1 MTATAPWYR
10 STLRW
15 AQTNLTEI
23 DPQRYDDAWWRKH
36 WRETAV
42 QGAIINAGGIVAY
55 YPSKFE
61 LHHRAEHLGDR
72 DLYGEI
78 VASAR
83 DEGLA
88 VVARMDSN
96 RVAEDFYQAH
106 PDWICR
112 DRDQQPITV
121 ADKWV
126 TCINSPY
133 YSEYLPGVLTE
144 IIERSHPDGF
154 ADNSWAGLPRSQIC
168 YCAHCTKLFSQATG
182 LELPRDHDWDTAEY
196 RAWIRWSYQRRT
208 DLWDLNNRV
217 TTEAGGPDCLWFGM
231 ISGEVLRNS
240 DRFID
245 LRQILSRSELIMLD
259 HQHRNRIDGFEQN
272 TEAGKRLHELLGWD
286 KLIPESTPQ
295 YQLGV
300 PAFRVAAMPVA
311 EVRLWA
317 TAGFAGG
324 IQPWWHHIG
333 SRHDDRRQYQTAAP
347 LFGWHRDN
355 SDILT
360 DRTPVADVGV
370 VWSQQNNDLA
380 GRDHADERTAEPY
393 KGVVR
398 ALNAAGIGY
407 LPVHADDLGSA
418 AGRFTTIVLPNVV
431 VLSDDHRAAIRSF
444 VDQGG
449 SLIISGGTG
458 LRDSNGDRRENT
470 GLEDLFGLRLTGDA
484 YGAQSLADFSI
495 ETHERHSYLRLAPEL
510 RARVDGPTDAS
521 APAAEGVRH
530 PVLAGLDDTDLIAF
544 GGYLPIAAALAAGSS
559 AADSSADV
567 LATYVPDFPI
577 YPPETSWMRR
587 PHTDVP
593 AIVVRE
599 LSSGARLV
607 WLLADLDRCY
617 ARDEQPDHAAIIGN
631 AARWAVGDNPSFEI
645 EAGGLVSASLY
656 RQPGRQILHL
666 TNRVMTS
673 RIPGRESHLVPVGP
687 IIVRLRHQ
695 GFTEPRV
702 TSRVTGGELA
712 AKADAGYLVFEIDQ
726 ITDHDV
732 IVIDDPAATVSPA

>member
-1 MTATAPWYR
+1 MTAAGPWYR
-10 STLRW
+10 TTLRW

-23 DPQRYDDAWWRKH
+23 DPELYDDAWWRQH
-36 WRETAV
+36 WRNTAV

-61 LHHRAEHLGDR
+61 LHHRAEALGDR

-83 DEGLA
+83 DEGLT

-106 PDWICR
+106 PEWICR
-112 DRDQQPITV
+112 DIDGKPITV

-133 YSEYLPGVLTE
+133 YSEYLPAVLTE
-144 IIERSHPDGF
+144 IIERSRPDGF
-154 ADNSWAGLPRSQIC
+154 ADNSWAGLPRSSIC
-168 YCAHCTKLFSQATG
+168 YCTHCTKLFRDATG
-182 LELPRDHDWDTAEY
+182 LELPRDHDWDADDY
-196 RAWIRWSYQRRT
+196 RAWVSWSYQRRT

-217 TTEAGGPDCLWFGM
+217 TTNAGGPDCLWFGM

-259 HQHRNRIDGFEQN
+259 HQHRNPVDGFEQN
-272 TEAGKRLHELLGWD
+272 TEAGKRLHELLGWQ

-300 PAFRVAAMPVA
+300 PAFRVAAMPEA

-333 SRHDDRRQYQTAAP
+333 SRHDDRRQYRTAAP

-355 SDILT
+355 ADILI
-360 DRTPVADVGV
+360 DRTPIADVGV

-380 GRDHADERTAEPY
+380 GRDSAHERTLDPY

-398 ALNAAGIGY
+398 ALNAAGVGY
-407 LPVHADDLGSA
+407 LPLHADDLGSA
-418 AGRFTTIVLPNVV
+418 AGRFQAIVLPAIA
-431 VLSDDHRAAIRSF
+431 VLSDDHRDAIRSF
-444 VDQGG
+444 IDQGG
-449 SLIISGGTG
+449 SLIISGETG
-458 LRDSNGDRRENT
+458 LQNLDGSRRASS
-470 GLEDLFGLRLTGDA
+470 GLEDLFGIRLTGDS
-484 YGAQSLADFSI
+484 YSAQNLADFNI
-495 ETHERHSYLRLAPEL
+495 ETHERHSYLRLEPEL
-510 RARVDGPTDAS
+510 RARFNGPTDTS
-521 APAAEGVRH
+521 APAAEGSRH
-530 PVLAGLDDTDLIAF
+530 PVIAGLDNTDLIAF
-544 GGYLPIAAALAAGSS
+544 GGYLPVAEVSDG
-559 AADSSADV
+559 DV
-567 LATYVPDFPI
+567 LATFVPDFPI

-587 PHTDVP
+587 PRTDVP
-593 AIVVRE
+593 AIVARD
-599 LSSGARLV
+599 LSSGGRLV

-617 ARDEQPDHAAIIGN
+617 ARDEQPDHGTILGN
-631 AARWAVGDNPSFEI
+631 AARWVVGDRPSFGI
-645 EAGGLVSASLY
+645 EADGLVSASLY
-656 RQPGRQILHL
+656 RQPHRQILHL
-666 TNRVMTS
+666 TNRVVTS

-687 IIVRLRHQ
+687 IRARVRHD
-695 GFTEPRV
+695 GSSEPRV
-702 TSRVTGGELA
+702 SSRVTGSDLP
-712 AKADAGYLVFEIDQ
+712 AKVENGYLAFEIDR

-732 IVIDDPAATVSPA
+732 LVIDDAAGS

>member
-1 MTATAPWYR
+1 MTADPWYR
-10 STLRW
+10 TTLRW

-23 DPQRYDDAWWRKH
+23 DPERYDDAWWRKH
-36 WRETAV
+36 WRDTAV

-61 LHHRAEHLGDR
+61 LHHRASALGAR

-83 DEGLA
+83 DEGLT

-106 PDWICR
+106 PEWVCR
-112 DRDQQPITV
+112 DIDQQPITA

-133 YSEYLPGVLTE
+133 YSEYLPGVLSE

-154 ADNSWAGLPRSQIC
+154 ADNSWAGLPRSSIC
-168 YCAHCTKLFSQATG
+168 YCTHCAESFGAATG
-182 LELPRDHDWDTAEY
+182 LELPRDHDWDAEDY

-217 TTEAGGPDCLWFGM
+217 TTAAGGPDCLWFGM

-259 HQHRNRIDGFEQN
+259 HQHRNLVDGFEQN

-300 PAFRVAAMPVA
+300 PAFRVAAMPEP

-317 TAGFAGG
+317 GAGFAGG

-355 SDILT
+355 SEILV
-360 DRTPVADVGV
+360 DRTPIADVGV
-370 VWSQQNNDLA
+370 VWSQENNDLA
-380 GRDHADERTAEPY
+380 GRDHADERTLDPY

-398 ALNAAGIGY
+398 ALNAAGIGF
-407 LPVHADDLGSA
+407 LPLHTDDLESA
-418 AGRFTTIVLPNVV
+418 AGRFKLIILPNLV
-431 VLSDDHRAAIRSF
+431 VLSDDHLATIRSF

-449 SLIISGGTG
+449 SVIISGETG
-458 LRDSNGDRRENT
+458 LRDLDGNRRVSS
-470 GLEDLFGLRLTGDA
+470 GLEDLFGARLSGRT
-484 YGAQSLADFSI
+484 YGAQNLADFNI
-495 ETHERHSYLRLAPEL
+495 ETHDRHSYLRLSPEL
-510 RARVDGPTDAS
+510 RARFDGPTDTS
-521 APAAEGVRH
+521 APQAEGTRH
-530 PVLAGLDDTDLIAF
+530 PVLAGLDDTDLVAF
-544 GGYLPIAAALAAGSS
+544 GGYLPVAEVSDAE
-559 AADSSADV
+559 V
-567 LATYVPDFPI
+567 LATFVPDFPI
-577 YPPETSWMRR
+577 YPPETSWMRQPR
-587 PHTDVP
+587 TDVP
-593 AIVVRE
+593 AVIARQ
-599 LSSGARLV
+599 LPSGARLV

-617 ARDEQPDHAAIIGN
+617 ARDEQPDHGLIIGS
-631 AARWAVGDNPSFEI
+631 AAHWAIGDSRAFEV
-645 EAGGLVSASLY
+645 EADGLVSASMY
-656 RQPGRQILHL
+656 QQPGRRILHL
-666 TNRVMTS
+666 TNRVVTS
-673 RIPGRESHLVPVGP
+673 RIPGRESRLVPVGP
-687 IIVRLRHQ
+687 IKVRLRHD
-695 GFTEPRV
+695 GSSEPRV
-702 TSRVTGGELA
+702 TSRVSGAELA
-712 AKADAGYLVFEIDQ
+712 TKAESGYLVFEIER
-726 ITDHDV
+726 ISDHDV
-732 IVIDDPAATVSPA
+732 IVIDDPATN

>member
-1 MTATAPWYR
+1 MTADPWYR
-10 STLRW
+10 TTLRW

-23 DPQRYDDAWWRKH
+23 DPERYDDAWWRQH
-36 WRETAV
+36 WRDTAV

-55 YPSKFE
+55 YPSKFG
-61 LHHRAEHLGDR
+61 LHHRASALGDR

-83 DEGLA
+83 DEGLT

-96 RVAEDFYQAH
+96 RVAEDFFKAH
-106 PDWICR
+106 PEWVCR
-112 DRDQQPITV
+112 DINQAPITV

-133 YSEYLPGVLTE
+133 YSEYLPQVLTE

-154 ADNSWAGLPRSQIC
+154 ADNSWAGLPRSSVC
-168 YCAHCTKLFSQATG
+168 YCTHCTELFGSATG
-182 LELPRDHDWDTAEY
+182 LELPRTHDWDAEDY
-196 RAWIRWSYQRRT
+196 RAWIKWSYQRRA

-245 LRQILSRSELIMLD
+245 LRQILARSELIMLD
-259 HQHRNRIDGFEQN
+259 HQHRNLVDGFEQN

-300 PAFRVAAMPVA
+300 PAFRVAAMPEQ

-355 SDILT
+355 SGILT
-360 DRTPVADVGV
+360 GRTPVADVGI

-380 GRDHADERTAEPY
+380 GRDHADERTLDPY
-393 KGVVR
+393 RGAVR
-398 ALNAAGIGY
+398 ALIAAGIGY
-407 LPVHADDLGSA
+407 LPLHADDLGSV
-418 AGRFTTIVLPNVV
+418 AGRFKLIVLPNVV
-431 VLSDDHRAAIRSF
+431 VLSDDHRRAIRSF

-449 SLIISGGTG
+449 SVIISGETG
-458 LRDSNGDRRENT
+458 LRDLDGSRRDDS
-470 GLEDLFGLRLTGDA
+470 GLEDLFGVRLTGAA
-484 YGAQSLADFSI
+484 YGAQNLADFNI
-495 ETHERHSYLRLAPEL
+495 ETHERHSYLRLVPEL
-510 RARVDGPTDAS
+510 RARFDGPFDAS
-521 APAAEGVRH
+521 APEGRGTRH
-530 PVLAGLDDTDLIAF
+530 PVLAGLDDTDLVAF
-544 GGYLPIAAALAAGSS
+544 GGYLPVAEVSDAQ
-559 AADSSADV
+559 V
-567 LATYVPDFPI
+567 LATFVPDFPI

-587 PHTDVP
+587 PSTDLP
-593 AIVVRE
+593 ALVARE
-599 LSSGARLV
+599 LPSGARLV

-617 ARDEQPDHAAIIGN
+617 ARDEQPDHGVIIGD
-631 AARWAVGDNPSFEI
+631 AARWAIGDAPAFDI
-645 EAGGLVSASLY
+645 EANGLVSASLY
-656 RQPGRQILHL
+656 RQPGRRILHL
-666 TNRVMTS
+666 TNRVVTS
-673 RIPGRESHLVPVGP
+673 RIPGRESRLVPVGP
-687 IIVRLRHQ
+687 IKVRVRHD
-695 GFTEPRV
+695 GSSEPRV

-712 AKADAGYLVFEIDQ
+712 TKAESGYLVFEVERIS
-726 ITDHDV
+726 DHDV
-732 IVIDDPAATVSPA
+732 IVIDDPATN